1 MVQYVYTSEGIA
13 PQQIQGFFEG
23 WPDPPSPET
32 HLRLL
37 TNSDQVVLA
46 VDSNSGD
53 VIGFITAISDNVLS
67 AYIPLLEVRP
77 EYRGRGIGREL
88 VRRMLDRL
96 SSLYM
101 IDLSCDPDLQPFYA
115 SLGMHPATGMM
126 VRNYERQSG
135 RVVPG
140 SEEDTS
146 AKTK

>member
-1 MVQYVYTSEGIA
+1 MVQYVYTSEGIT
-13 PQQIQGFFEG
+13 PHQIQGFFEG

-96 SSLYM
+96 SPLYM

-115 SLGMHPATGMM
+115 SLGMHPATGMR

-140 SEEDTS
+140 SKEDTS